1 MCPYLLKKVNASMS
15 ELGWD
20 PVDTSTA
27 VQRYLSAVRP
37 YLLKK
42 VNASTSELGWDP
54 GDHFY
59 CGTKIPIS
67 GAPLPAEESQCQ
79 HE

>member
-1 MCPYLLKKVNASMS
+1 VRPYLLKKVNASMS

-20 PVDTSTA
+20 PVDHFYL
-27 VQRYLSAVRP
+27 YLSAMPP

-42 VNASTSELGWDP
+42 VNASMSELGWDP

-59 CGTKIPIS
+59 CGTKILIS